1 MDSLGAWGEV
11 LAWLL
16 AGWMAHL
23 GGKMELQGRTARI
36 QRTHPLGGK
45 IAFQGSTQP
54 SARCLQEGSLQA
66 TRLQDCRTAWTSRL
80 QGYKTRGCRLLA
92 ARISFTA

>member
-1 MDSLGAWGEV
+1 MDTLGAWGEV

-45 IAFQGSTQP
+45 IAFQGCSQQP
-54 SARCLQEGSLQA
+54 A
-66 TRLQDCRTAWTSRL
+66 
-80 QGYKTRGCRLLA
+80 
-92 ARISFTA
+92 